1 MRYERIMPCLL
12 SICHSAYLCKIRV
25 KMLSFSHFC
34 FLYKACLQ
42 AKTSSLENCKTWDL
56 RCVNMVLRT
65 RKHGT
70 YDDSGIDET
79 KYRQ

>member
-1 MRYERIMPCLL
+1 
-12 SICHSAYLCKIRV
+12 
-25 KMLSFSHFC
+25 MLSFSHFC

-56 RCVNMVLRT
+56 RCVNMVLTT
-65 RKHGT
+65 RKQGT

-79 KYRQ
+79 EYRQ